1 MTPDELRAI
10 RERCEAATPGPWT
23 YDEECGYIEVP
34 PCGTIEFKPSWTR
47 SVHFLARVHNNF
59 VEGEDGLGFDGAFI
73 ASARTD
79 VLALLDEVERLTRE
93 LQVERCGVRPV
104 DEQLQRFTDLL
115 SESRSEVE
123 RLSDERDELLVRV
136 ANADAELRA
145 TRESYNEAVRE
156 RDKARAIANAAVREL
171 SEANAR
177 ACIADQLLSNPKGF
191 EP

>member
-1 MTPDELRAI
+1 MLFRSPTCSIADRDFLVAARA
-10 RERCEAATPGPWT
+10 
-23 YDEECGYIEVP
+23 DVP
-34 PCGTIEFKPSWTR
+34 
-47 SVHFLARVHNNF
+47 
-59 VEGEDGLGFDGAFI
+59 
-73 ASARTD
+73 
-79 VLALLDEVERLTRE
+79 ALLAEVERLTRE

-145 TRESYNEAVRE
+145 TRESYNAL
-156 RDKARAIANAAVREL
+156 RAQL
-171 SEANAR
+171 S
-177 ACIADQLLSNPKGF
+177 SNPKRF